1 MEMREGTS
9 HFFLKAVFHARLE
22 RQENRWKYIS
32 RDSIKMARNRIRHLL
47 NLNLCTNFNCHLPE
61 SHAHI
66 NSSRLFPMTFIPGVP
81 GSDLGIIE
89 ISFSPNKSSRRM
101 SSWYSLQKDN

>member
-1 MEMREGTS
+1 
-9 HFFLKAVFHARLE
+9 LKAVFQARLE
-22 RQENRWKYIS
+22 RQENHRRYLS
-32 RDSIKMARNRIRHLL
+32 TESIKMAGNRIRHLL
-47 NLNLCTNFNCHLPE
+47 NLNLCNIFVGHLPE

-66 NSSRLFPMTFIPGVP
+66 NSSRLFPTTFIPGVP

-101 SSWYSLQKDN
+101 CNWYGFKTDNQSC